1 MTGSSYKK
9 KRMITVNIKIEKN
22 GEYIFYTVYGNNSKM
37 CTDKEIAK
45 FFDISVDEYKE
56 RLKKLNITK
65 FYDKDDETF
74 LVDYINKDKLIE
86 IFKEEFLAELTIAKI
101 NKQIL

>member
-1 MTGSSYKK
+1 MNIEVEKK
-9 KRMITVNIKIEKN
+9 NR
-22 GEYIFYTVYGNNSKM
+22 YIFYIVYYNDFEWR
-37 CTDKEIAK
+37 TDKDIAK
-45 FFDISVDEYKE
+45 LFNISVNEYKE

-86 IFKEEFLAELTIAKI
+86 IFKEEFSVELTIAKI
-101 NKQIL
+101 NK

>member
-1 MTGSSYKK
+1 MNIEVEKK
-9 KRMITVNIKIEKN
+9 NR
-22 GEYIFYTVYGNNSKM
+22 YIFYIVYDNALEWR
-37 CTDKEIAK
+37 TDKDVAK
-45 FFDISVDEYKE
+45 FLNISVNEYKE

-74 LVDYINKDKLIE
+74 LVDYINKDRLIE

-101 NKQIL
+101 NK

>member
-45 FFDISVDEYKE
+45 FFDISVDEYRE

-86 IFKEEFLAELTIAKI
+86 IFKEEFLAELTIAK
-101 NKQIL
+101 NK

>member
-1 MTGSSYKK
+1 M
-9 KRMITVNIKIEKN
+9 NIKIEKN

-37 CTDKEIAK
+37 CTDKENAK
-45 FFDISVDEYKE
+45 FFDISVDEYRE

-101 NKQIL
+101 NK

>member
-1 MTGSSYKK
+1 MNIEVEKK
-9 KRMITVNIKIEKN
+9 NR
-22 GEYIFYTVYGNNSKM
+22 YIFYIVYGNDFEWR
-37 CTDKEIAK
+37 TDKDIAK
-45 FFDISVDEYKE
+45 FFNISVNEYKE

-101 NKQIL
+101 NK

>member
-22 GEYIFYTVYGNNSKM
+22 GEYIFYIVYGYKSKM
-37 CTDKEIAK
+37 CTDKDIAK
-45 FFDISVDEYKE
+45 FFDISVNEYRE

-101 NKQIL
+101 NK

>member
-1 MTGSSYKK
+1 MAGSSYKK
-9 KRMITVNIKIEKN
+9 KRMIMMNIKIEKN
-22 GEYIFYTVYGNNSKM
+22 GEYIFYTVYGNKSKM
-37 CTDKEIAK
+37 CTDKDIAK
-45 FFDISVDEYKE
+45 FFDISVDEYRE

-101 NKQIL
+101 NK

>member
-1 MTGSSYKK
+1 MNIEVEKK
-9 KRMITVNIKIEKN
+9 NK
-22 GEYIFYTVYGNNSKM
+22 YIFYIVYDNDFEWH
-37 CTDKEIAK
+37 TDKDIAK
-45 FFDISVDEYKE
+45 LFNISVNEYKE

-101 NKQIL
+101 NK

>member
-1 MTGSSYKK
+1 MNIEVEKK
-9 KRMITVNIKIEKN
+9 NR
-22 GEYIFYTVYGNNSKM
+22 YIFYIVYYNDFEWR
-37 CTDKEIAK
+37 TDKDTAK
-45 FFDISVDEYKE
+45 LFNISVNEYKE

-101 NKQIL
+101 NK

>member
-9 KRMITVNIKIEKN
+9 KRMIIMNIEVEKKKRYN
-22 GEYIFYTVYGNNSKM
+22 VYIDYDNEFEQRTNK
-37 CTDKEIAK
+37 DIAK
-45 FFDISVDEYKE
+45 IFNISVNEYKE

-101 NKQIL
+101 NK

>member
-1 MTGSSYKK
+1 MNIEVEKK
-9 KRMITVNIKIEKN
+9 NR
-22 GEYIFYTVYGNNSKM
+22 YIFYIVYDNDFEWH
-37 CTDKEIAK
+37 TDKDIAK
-45 FFDISVDEYKE
+45 FFNISVNEYKE

-86 IFKEEFLAELTIAKI
+86 IFKEEFSVELTIAKI
-101 NKQIL
+101 NK

>member
-9 KRMITVNIKIEKN
+9 KRMIVMNIEVEKKN
-22 GEYIFYTVYGNNSKM
+22 RYIFYVVYYNDFEWR
-37 CTDKEIAK
+37 TDKDIAK
-45 FFDISVDEYKE
+45 LFNISVNEYKE

-101 NKQIL
+101 NK